1 MKKRLPVLVL
11 LLLAAGAGAFYYQRL
26 HRADRLTF
34 TGFVE
39 GEEKVIKS
47 EIAGRVNNVTFTDG
61 SQVRTNEVL
70 AEIDARD
77 YQSQVTQQ
85 ELNLELLKAKIQQ
98 ADNQLALTRD
108 TYPTQIRAAKTNLAK
123 TASDLEFAEKEFNRR
138 KELLQAE
145 LISQQKFDE
154 VKNQLDVARA
164 ALAHER
170 ESVAIAEAN
179 LRQIQLAE
187 DALTVQ
193 KHQLA
198 VDTERLNQMRIILD
212 KYTIRS
218 PCECT
223 VQTRLI
229 RAGEYVNPGTG
240 IATLLD
246 PLDKYVR
253 IYIPVPDL
261 GKVQVGHQVVIE
273 PDALPGEF
281 IPGEISFIEDIAQFT
296 PKNIEVRNDR
306 ITQVFA
312 TKVRILDQ
320 VERLK
325 PGMEGTVYL
334 DKTNAAVAQQRSSF
348 LDALRI
354 DWKNLSR
361 ADDGSTNYFARQ
373 SP

>member
-1 MKKRLPVLVL
+1 MNRMKKRLPLLLLV
-11 LLLAAGAGAFYYQRL
+11 LLAAGAGAFYYTRT
-26 HRADRLTF
+26 HHGDRLTF

-61 SQVRTNEVL
+61 SRVRTGDVL
-70 AEIDARD
+70 AEVDARD

-85 ELNLELLKAKIQQ
+85 ELNLDLLRAKIRQ
-98 ADNQLALTRD
+98 ADNQLAWARD
-108 TYPTQIRAAKTNLAK
+108 TYPTQLRATKTNLTKA
-123 TASDLEFAEKEFNRR
+123 ASDLEFVEKEFNRR

-154 VKNQLDVARA
+154 VKNQLDAARA
-164 ALAHER
+164 ALARER
-170 ESVAIAEAN
+170 ESVATAEAN

-187 DALTVQ
+187 DALAVQ

-198 VDTERLNQMRIILD
+198 AEGEHLNQMRIILD

-229 RAGEYVNPGTG
+229 RAGEYVTPGTG
-240 IATLLD
+240 VATLLD

-261 GKVQVGHQVVIE
+261 GKVQVGNKVTIE

-281 IPGEISFIEDIAQFT
+281 IPGEISFIEDSAQFT
-296 PKNIEVRNDR
+296 PKNIEVKNDR

-334 DKTNAAVAQQRSSF
+334 DGMRAAVAR
-348 LDALRI
+348 R
-354 DWKNLSR
+354 
-361 ADDGSTNYFARQ
+361 
-373 SP
+373 

>member
-1 MKKRLPVLVL
+1 MKKPLLVLLL
-11 LLLAAGAGAFYYQRL
+11 LLLAAGAGAFYYQRM
-26 HRADRLTF
+26 RRPDRLAF

-47 EIAGRVNNVTFTDG
+47 EIAGRVMNVTFTDG
-61 SQVRTNEVL
+61 SRVRANEVL

-77 YQSQVTQQ
+77 YQSQVAQQ
-85 ELNLELLKAKIQQ
+85 ELNLELLKAKIHQ

-108 TYPTQIRAAKTNLAK
+108 TYPTQLRAAKTNLAK
-123 TASDLEFAEKEFNRR
+123 AASDLEFAEKEFNRR

-164 ALAHER
+164 ALARER
-170 ESVAIAEAN
+170 ESVATAEAN

-187 DALTVQ
+187 DALAVQ

-198 VDTERLNQMRIILD
+198 VESEHLNQMRIILD

-240 IATLLD
+240 VATLLD

-261 GKVQVGHQVVIE
+261 GKVQVGHKVMIE

-320 VERLK
+320 VARLK

-334 DKTNAAVAQQRSSF
+334 DGANAAVAQRSSSF
-348 LDALRI
+348 LKMLKLD
-354 DWKNLSR
+354 
-361 ADDGSTNYFARQ
+361 
-373 SP
+373 

>member
-1 MKKRLPVLVL
+1 MKKRLPIL
-11 LLLAAGAGAFYYQRL
+11 LLLLLIGAGWFYYNQQQSP
-26 HRADRLTF
+26 DRLTF

-47 EIAGRVNNVTFTDG
+47 EITGRVDTVAFTDG
-61 SQVRTNEVL
+61 SHVNPNEVL

-77 YQSQVTQQ
+77 YRSQVAQQ
-85 ELNLELLKAKIQQ
+85 QLHLEILQAKIQQ
-98 ADNQLALTRD
+98 AENQLALARD
-108 TYPTQIRAAKTNLAK
+108 TYPTQLRAAKTNLAK
-123 TASDLEFAEKEFNRR
+123 ASSDLDFAEKEFARR

-145 LISQQKFDE
+145 QLSQQRFDQAQ
-154 VKNQLDVARA
+154 NQLDVAQA
-164 ALAHER
+164 AFARER
-170 ESVAIAEAN
+170 EAVATAEAN

-187 DALTVQ
+187 DAIEVLQ
-193 KHQLA
+193 RQLA
-198 VDTERLNQMRIILD
+198 METERLHQMHIVLD

-218 PCECT
+218 PCDCT

-229 RAGEYVNPGTG
+229 RAGEYVSPGTG

-253 IYIPVPDL
+253 VYVPVPDL
-261 GKVQVGHQVVIE
+261 GKVQVGDKVVIE

-296 PKNIEVRNDR
+296 PKNIEVKSDR

-312 TKVRILDQ
+312 TKVRILEQ

-334 DKTNAAVAQQRSSF
+334 HGAPV
-348 LDALRI
+348 RI
-354 DWKNLSR
+354 AEKP
-361 ADDGSTNYFARQ
+361 Q
-373 SP
+373 K

>member
-1 MKKRLPVLVL
+1 MKKRLPPL
-11 LLLAAGAGAFYYQRL
+11 LFILLAAGAGVFYYTRT
-26 HRADRLTF
+26 HRSDRLSF

-61 SQVRTNEVL
+61 SQMRTSDVL

-85 ELNLELLKAKIQQ
+85 TLNLDLLKAKIQQ
-98 ADNQLALTRD
+98 ADNQLALARD
-108 TYPTQIRAAKTNLAK
+108 TYPTQPRATKTNLTKA
-123 TASDLEFAEKEFNRR
+123 ASDLEFAEKEFNRR

-154 VKNQLDVARA
+154 VKNQFEVAKA
-164 ALAHER
+164 ALARER
-170 ESVAIAEAN
+170 ESVATAEAS

-198 VDTERLNQMRIILD
+198 VESEHLNQMRIILD

-218 PCECT
+218 PCDCT

-229 RAGEYVNPGTG
+229 RAGEYVTPGTG
-240 IATLLD
+240 VATLLD

-261 GKVQVGHQVVIE
+261 GKVQVGHKVTIE

-281 IPGEISFIEDIAQFT
+281 IPGEISFIEDMAQFT
-296 PKNIEVRNDR
+296 PKNIEVKNDR

-334 DKTNAAVAQQRSSF
+334 DGMRAAVAQR
-348 LDALRI
+348 
-354 DWKNLSR
+354 
-361 ADDGSTNYFARQ
+361 
-373 SP
+373 

>member
-1 MKKRLPVLVL
+1 MKKRLPVLLL
-11 LLLAAGAGAFYYQRL
+11 LLLAAGAGVFYYQRL
-26 HRADRLTF
+26 HRTDQLTF

-47 EIAGRVNNVTFTDG
+47 EIDGRVNNVAFTDG
-61 SQVRTNEVL
+61 SQVHTEEVL

-108 TYPTQIRAAKTNLAK
+108 TYPTQLRAAKTNLAK
-123 TASDLEFAEKEFNRR
+123 AASDLEFAEKEFNRR

-145 LISQQKFDE
+145 LISQQRFDE

-164 ALAHER
+164 AVAHER
-170 ESVAIAEAN
+170 ESVATAEAN

-187 DALTVQ
+187 DALAVQ

-198 VDTERLNQMRIILD
+198 VDTERLHQMRIILD

-229 RAGEYVNPGTG
+229 RAGEYVNPEPG

-261 GKVQVGHQVVIE
+261 GKVQIGHKVEIE

-334 DKTNAAVAQQRSSF
+334 DRTNPAVAQQRSSF
-348 LDALRI
+348 LNTFRI
-354 DWKNLSR
+354 N
-361 ADDGSTNYFARQ
+361 
-373 SP
+373 

>member
-1 MKKRLPVLVL
+1 MKKRLPVLL
-11 LLLAAGAGAFYYQRL
+11 LVLLAAGGAAFYYTRL
-26 HRADRLTF
+26 HRTDRLTF

-47 EIAGRVNNVTFTDG
+47 EIAGRVLTVSFTDG
-61 SQVRTNEVL
+61 SRVHAGDLL

-77 YQSQVTQQ
+77 FSSQVAQQ
-85 ELNLELLKAKIQQ
+85 ELNLEFLKAKIQQ
-98 ADNQLALTRD
+98 AENQLAWTRD
-108 TYPTQIRAAKTNLAK
+108 TYPTQLRAAKTNVAR
-123 TASDLEFAEKEFNRR
+123 TASDASFAEKEFARR
-138 KELLQAE
+138 KELLESE
-145 LISQQKFDE
+145 LISQQRFDE
-154 VKNQLDVARA
+154 AKNQLEVAQA
-164 ALAHER
+164 VLARER
-170 ESVAIAEAN
+170 ETVAAAEAN

-187 DALTVQ
+187 DALEVQ
-193 KHQLA
+193 KRQLA
-198 VDTERLNQMRIILD
+198 VETERLNQMRIILD

-218 PCECT
+218 PCDCT

-229 RAGEYVNPGTG
+229 RAGEQVAPGTG
-240 IATLLD
+240 VATLLD

-253 IYIPVPDL
+253 VYIPVPDL
-261 GKVQVGHQVVIE
+261 GKVQVGDKVSIE

-325 PGMEGTVYL
+325 PGMEGTVYVNGQNKEAGKQVL
-334 DKTNAAVAQQRSSF
+334 ATQ
-348 LDALRI
+348 
-354 DWKNLSR
+354 
-361 ADDGSTNYFARQ
+361 
-373 SP
+373 P

>member
-1 MKKRLPVLVL
+1 MKKRLPLLLL
-11 LLLAAGAGAFYYQRL
+11 LLLAAGAGAFYYNQT
-26 HRADRLTF
+26 HRTERLTF

-47 EIAGRVNNVTFTDG
+47 EIVGRVNNVTFTDG
-61 SQVRTNEVL
+61 SQVRTSEML

-77 YQSQVTQQ
+77 YQSQVAQQ

-98 ADNQLALTRD
+98 ADNQLVLARD
-108 TYPTQIRAAKTNLAK
+108 IYPTQLRAAKTVLAK
-123 TASDLEFAEKEFNRR
+123 AASDLEFAEKEFSRR

-145 LISQQKFDE
+145 QISQQKFDE
-154 VKNQLDVARA
+154 AKNHLDVAQA
-164 ALAHER
+164 ALARER
-170 ESVAIAEAN
+170 ESVATAEAN

-187 DALTVQ
+187 DALAVQ
-193 KHQLA
+193 KRQLA
-198 VDTERLNQMRIILD
+198 VESERLNQMRIILD

-218 PCECT
+218 PCNCT

-229 RAGEYVNPGTG
+229 RTGEYVTPGTG
-240 IATLLD
+240 VATLLD

-253 IYIPVPDL
+253 IYVPVPDL
-261 GKVQVGHQVVIE
+261 GKVHLGDQVAIE

-296 PKNIEVRNDR
+296 PKNIEVKNDR

-334 DKTNAAVAQQRSSF
+334 DGTHTAVAQR
-348 LDALRI
+348 
-354 DWKNLSR
+354 
-361 ADDGSTNYFARQ
+361 
-373 SP
+373 